1 MAGRLRELGAI
12 LGLLQDK
19 PEKFLQGFAQEGLSD
34 ADIEVL
40 IQARQNA
47 KAAKDFAGADKIRAE
62 LLAQGIVL
70 EDSRQG
76 TTWRRG

>member
-1 MAGRLRELGAI
+1 M
-12 LGLLQDK
+12 
-19 PEKFLQGFAQEGLSD
+19 SD
-34 ADIEVL
+34 AEIDAL
-40 IQARQNA
+40 IVARAEA
-47 KAAKDFAGADKIRAE
+47 KKAKDFAGADNIRAS

>member
-1 MAGRLRELGAI
+1 MTQINFYKVYA
-12 LGLLQDK
+12 QD
-19 PEKFLQGFAQEGLSD
+19 GLSD
-34 ADIEVL
+34 ADIEAL
-40 IQARQNA
+40 IVARAEA
-47 KAAKDFAGADKIRAE
+47 KKAKDFAGADNIRAN